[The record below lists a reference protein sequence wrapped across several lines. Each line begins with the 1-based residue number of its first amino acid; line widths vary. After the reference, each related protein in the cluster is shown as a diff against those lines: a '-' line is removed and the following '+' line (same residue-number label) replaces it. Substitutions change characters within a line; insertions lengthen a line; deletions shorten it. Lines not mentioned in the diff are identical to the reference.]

1 MIGVIGLGNLGYAI
15 AQRLTSEGE
24 SLTVWNRSIDKAQ
37 ELDGVAISSS
47 PAELIKSCDVILS
60 VLANDTATQSVYFG
74 ENGITSDS
82 LNGKVIV
89 EMCTMAPARAIELEA
104 AVIEKQGLFIECPV
118 GGTVGPALE
127 GKLLGLVGGSDEAFS
142 KAKPVLQQLT
152 RRLEHFGPVGTG
164 AAMKLAI
171 NLPLMV
177 YWSAL
182 SEALQIAQSHNVDPS
197 TALDVLA
204 DSSGA
209 IGVAKMRVPPIL
221 DMLVNEEKGKT
232 NFSLENAIKDIEL
245 MVHETSVDGDNENVI
260 AAALRSYRKAEQAGF
275 SGLDCSLVAAFK
287 V

>member
-15 AQRLTSEGE
+15 AQRLNSEGE

-37 ELDGVAISSS
+37 GLEGVAIAST
-47 PAELIKSCDVILS
+47 PAELIRNCDVILS
-60 VLANDTATQSVYFG
+60 VLANDAATQSVYFG
-74 ENGITSDS
+74 ENGVTSDS

-89 EMCTMAPARAIELEA
+89 EMCTMAPSRATELEA
-104 AVIEKQGLFIECPV
+104 AVIEKQGLFLECPV
-118 GGTVGPALE
+118 GGTIGPALE
-127 GKLLGLVGGSDEAFS
+127 GKLLGLAGGSDEAFS
-142 KAKPVLQQLT
+142 KAKPVLQLLT

-182 SEALQIAQSHNVDPS
+182 SEALQIAQSHNIDPS
-197 TALDVLA
+197 VALDVLA

-221 DMLVNEEKGKT
+221 DMVVNGEKGKT
-232 NFSLENAIKDIEL
+232 NFSLENAIKDMEL
-245 MVHETSVDGDNENVI
+245 MVRETNVDGDNENVI
-260 AAALRSYRKAEQAGF
+260 AAALRDYRKAEQAGF

-287 V
+287 N